1 MLSAIPWDFALI
13 LAVLAVLVPWRGSRR
28 VRALLATES
37 LSTSDRISVY
47 ASTIAFQWAATAIVL
62 WRCIAR
68 GLRLEDL
75 GFSTSRPWLI
85 LSVAAGLAILITANQ
100 LASLQRLAQL
110 PPSKQGFFRAFSL
123 KLLPRNA
130 VEGLAFFAL
139 VVTVSV
145 CEEIIYRGF
154 VQRVFQNVTGGSVTA
169 GIFASAAF
177 FSLAHLY
184 QGRRGLA
191 GTFIAGCIFSGARAW
206 TGSLI
211 PPMVAHFSADALAG
225 FLAPRWLLR
234 APAENESGAATATT
248 DDEAKNS

>member
-1 MLSAIPWDFALI
+1 MLSAIPWDFAII
-13 LAVLAVLVPWRGSRR
+13 LVVLAVLVPWRGSRR
-28 VRALLATES
+28 VRALLAAES
-37 LSTSDRISVY
+37 LTTADRISVY
-47 ASTIAFQWAATAIVL
+47 ASTIALQWAVTAIVL
-62 WRCIAR
+62 WRCIAH

-75 GFSTSRPWLI
+75 GFSTSHPWLI
-85 LSVAAGLAILITANQ
+85 LSVASGLAILITANQ

-110 PPSKQGFFRAFSL
+110 PPEKQGFFRAFSL
-123 KLLPRNA
+123 KLLPRNS

-139 VVTVSV
+139 VVTVSI
-145 CEEIIYRGF
+145 CEEVIYRGF
-154 VQRVFQNVTGGSVTA
+154 VQRVFQNLGGGSVTV

-211 PPMVAHFSADALAG
+211 PPMIAHFSADALAG

-234 APAENESGAATATT
+234 APGEDVAAAVPAEGTDGTA
-248 DDEAKNS
+248 NS

>member
-13 LAVLAVLVPWRGSRR
+13 LVVLAVLVPWRGSRR
-28 VRALLATES
+28 VRALLATET
-37 LSTSDRISVY
+37 LSTADRISVY

-62 WRCIAR
+62 WRCLAH

-75 GFSTSRPWLI
+75 GLSTARPWLI

-110 PPSKQGFFRAFSL
+110 PPEKQGFFRAFSL
-123 KLLPRNA
+123 KLLPRNS

-139 VVTVSV
+139 VVTVSI
-145 CEEIIYRGF
+145 CEEVIYRGF
-154 VQRVFQNVTGGSVTA
+154 VQRVFQNLGGGSVTI
-169 GIFASAAF
+169 GILASAAF

-211 PPMVAHFSADALAG
+211 PLMIAHFSADALAV

-234 APAENESGAATATT
+234 VPANRVSTAVSAEASGGAG
-248 DDEAKNS
+248 NP